1 MVWWCK
7 RAVAGTR
14 RAPQLWETPLP
25 VIWSSPCFFHYTC
38 VLFRLANTVFAQ
50 SGIHSGVLTWSLLG
64 SKLTKLY
71 LTISKVHNTAAKY
84 RTDKGSPWNSTGMGI
99 KSMSFLTVPWQAFAR
114 RGLSVPAS
122 DSQVF
127 LGASCR
133 EQLDP
138 WTDPSLA
145 KTLLPPCRDWT
156 CSPMWDCGLEMCS
169 GAACIG
175 ILFSLNYIVS
185 LCTFQ

>member
-1 MVWWCK
+1 MMVQTC
-7 RAVAGTR
+7 RCRNPSCSTAVGNSA
-14 RAPQLWETPLP
+14 ACYLKFSVFLSLYLCFIP
-25 VIWSSPCFFHYTC
+25 VGKHR
-38 VLFRLANTVFAQ
+38 FRTKWH
-50 SGIHSGVLTWSLLG
+50 HSGVLTWSLLG